1 MKKKPLTKKD
11 WARIKLVATDVDG
24 VLTDATVLYGPQGEL
39 AKPFFIRDGMGMKLL
54 EGAGV
59 RVGVITSEDSPLV
72 AQRINKLMLSGYR
85 PGQKRKGEALK
96 ALMAEFGASAAETVF
111 VGDDVNDAE
120 AMQLAGIAV
129 CPADASSYA
138 LAMARYVTSAPGG
151 RGCVREIAEHILA
164 AKGIDPIDLWAKLN
178 PESVSRDVGTV

>member
-24 VLTDATVLYGPQGEL
+24 VLTDATVLYGPHGEL
-39 AKPFFIRDGMGMKLL
+39 AKPFFIRDGMGMRLL

-59 RVGVITSEDSPLV
+59 RVGVITSEDSALV
-72 AQRINKLMLSGYR
+72 GERVKKLMLSAYR
-85 PGQKRKGEALK
+85 PGQKRKGEALA
-96 ALMAEFGASAAETVF
+96 ALMAEFGASAGEAVF
-111 VGDDVNDAE
+111 IGDDVNDAE

-138 LAMARYVTSAPGG
+138 LAMARYVTAAPGG
-151 RGCVREIAEHILA
+151 RGCVREVAEHILA
-164 AKGIDPIDLWAKLN
+164 AKGVDPVQLWARLH
-178 PESVSRDVGTV
+178 PQSVSRDVGTV